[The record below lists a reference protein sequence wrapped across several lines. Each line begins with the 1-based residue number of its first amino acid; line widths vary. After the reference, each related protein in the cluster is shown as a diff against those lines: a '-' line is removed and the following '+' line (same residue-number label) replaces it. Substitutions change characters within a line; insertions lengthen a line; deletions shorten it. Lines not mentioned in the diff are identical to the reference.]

1 MTDAEHRRDAIGG
14 SYESTSSV
22 LTQMTRR
29 RSRTLFKICKIHWFP
44 GGVLGLAPGHWQKDN
59 KSVRVRREKDCTH
72 KTKTVKRWGSWLSP
86 SPSVEAGT
94 ASDFL
99 SEGVCSRDIALLSD
113 DVRHGGRK
121 NSVELCE
128 DVVRSNIHQCS
139 RPGLRCELFEVS
151 HPAEYFP

>member
-1 MTDAEHRRDAIGG
+1 MH
-14 SYESTSSV
+14 S
-22 LTQMTRR
+22 
-29 RSRTLFKICKIHWFP
+29 P
-44 GGVLGLAPGHWQKDN
+44 
-59 KSVRVRREKDCTH
+59 

-86 SPSVEAGT
+86 SPSVEAGA

-99 SEGVCSRDIALLSD
+99 SEGVCSRDINIALLSD

-151 HPAEYFP
+151 HPAECFPWAVSEAECRECREGFDVVASSGCGGGSG